1 MPHVQRTFFAEEP
14 TRAAP
19 CPRVSEKPKR
29 EKPPATPKR
38 SAPPQ
43 IQGWLTRLTRIHA
56 HARYIVRLFA
66 HPEIAGGQSLE
77 GETYAAR
84 AARFD
89 QTLIHDAAMLIQG
102 DAGRI
107 VEEVQANM
115 DAAPPTV
122 ALPGTAAKVA
132 EMEARALRGQSLF
145 VDKDAK
151 IV

>member
-14 TRAAP
+14 SEAVL
-19 CPRVSEKPKR
+19 CLRVSEKSKR

-38 SAPPQ
+38 SAPPK
-43 IQGWLTRLTRIHA
+43 IQVWLTRLTRIHA
-56 HARYIVRLFA
+56 HAKYIVRLFA

-89 QTLIHDAAMLIQG
+89 QTLIHDAFMLIRDQAG
-102 DAGRI
+102 DG
-107 VEEVQANM
+107 VVEVQASM
-115 DAAPPTV
+115 DDAPPTV
-122 ALPGTAAKVA
+122 ALPGTPEKVA
-132 EMEARALRGQSLF
+132 EMEARAMRGESIF